1 MGQDHRRQRRRHPPA
16 QDIHQQLGQALAG
29 SNPPDVFYVDAARF
43 ADYASVGA
51 LEPYADKIS
60 DSADFYPSLR
70 ETFTYDGRFTCV
82 PKDFST
88 LALIVNDDLW
98 KKNGLTEDDIP
109 ATWDE
114 LTAVAKKI
122 KGVTPLTFSDTRDR
136 VGAFMVQAGGW
147 ITDGEQATGDSPE
160 NLKALEYVKGLLT
173 GEQAQYAKALDA
185 EWGGEAFGKGKAA
198 MTIEGN
204 WIKGAMQADYPGVA
218 FSVHELPA
226 GPEGKGTLSFSNCWG
241 IAAKSRNKA
250 AAISFVEAMT
260 KTDQQLAFAKAF
272 GVMPSRASAKDAY
285 LKEFP
290 GDAAFVNGADYA
302 QGPVNAPQDGQC
314 PVRLRREPAAAGHQG
329 PEGHPGPAA
338 EEHAE
343 RAGLTAMRSRTREN
357 LAGWLFVAPVVVILG
372 LFLLLPILM
381 ALWVSLT
388 GWNGQGSPFR
398 AGVPF
403 VGTDNYARLF
413 TEDGLARED
422 FMTSIRNNLYYVAA
436 VVPLQ
441 TALALFLAL
450 VVNKR
455 RTFFRTAFYF
465 PSVTSSVAI
474 SVVFLFI
481 FSNSGAV
488 NQLLAFL
495 GIDGPQWF
503 SDPRGVIQLLVGD
516 PPAALTEH
524 GLLGLTWWDW
534 LSGPS
539 VAMCAIIV
547 LVVWTTSGTF
557 MLMFLA
563 ALQNIPRT
571 LDEAAMIDGATRAQ
585 RFWRVTLP
593 MLKPAM
599 FLVLT
604 LGLIGT
610 WQVFDQ
616 IYVMSQGDPA
626 KTTLTPAFL
635 SYRTAF
641 RDFDYG
647 AGTAISFVLFLII
660 VLLTLFQ
667 RWVMRERKA

>member
-1 MGQDHRRQRRRHPPA
+1 MNRLVIPVAAAVLLSATACGSGFDDRQAAPRQQSGGPAELQVLMASSGDAETNAVKEAAAAWAKTTGGSVVVTPA

-302 QGPVNAPQDGQC
+302 QGPVNAPKMDS
-314 PVRLRREPAAAGHQG
+314 VLSDFDA
-329 PEGHPGPAA
+329 
-338 EEHAE
+338 
-343 RAGLTAMRSRTREN
+343 N
-357 LAGWLFVAPVVVILG
+357 LQQLATKDPKDIL
-372 LFLLLPILM
+372 
-381 ALWVSLT
+381 
-388 GWNGQGSPFR
+388 
-398 AGVPF
+398 
-403 VGTDNYARLF
+403 ARLQKN
-413 TEDGLARED
+413 TQ
-422 FMTSIRNNLYYVAA
+422 S
-436 VVPLQ
+436 
-441 TALALFLAL
+441 AL
-450 VVNKR
+450 
-455 RTFFRTAFYF
+455 
-465 PSVTSSVAI
+465 
-474 SVVFLFI
+474 
-481 FSNSGAV
+481 G
-488 NQLLAFL
+488 
-495 GIDGPQWF
+495 
-503 SDPRGVIQLLVGD
+503 
-516 PPAALTEH
+516 
-524 GLLGLTWWDW
+524 
-534 LSGPS
+534 
-539 VAMCAIIV
+539 
-547 LVVWTTSGTF
+547 
-557 MLMFLA
+557 
-563 ALQNIPRT
+563 
-571 LDEAAMIDGATRAQ
+571 
-585 RFWRVTLP
+585 
-593 MLKPAM
+593 
-599 FLVLT
+599 
-604 LGLIGT
+604 
-610 WQVFDQ
+610 
-616 IYVMSQGDPA
+616 
-626 KTTLTPAFL
+626 
-635 SYRTAF
+635 
-641 RDFDYG
+641 
-647 AGTAISFVLFLII
+647 
-660 VLLTLFQ
+660 
-667 RWVMRERKA
+667 